1 MRMNLE
7 IEAKAY
13 VEDIGKIERILS
25 EMGAHREG
33 TCYQTDS
40 YFNHPSRNFAQTD
53 EALRIRISNSDTFL
67 TYKGPKI
74 DSFTKTREELEIHI
88 DDPDISRL
96 LLERLGF
103 QFIAQVKKERTMYGY
118 EDLHICLDDVEGLG
132 TFIEVEIQEKD
143 LEKGR
148 SKALGF
154 LKQLHLYRLETRSY
168 LELLLEKMGNI

>member
-1 MRMNLE
+1 MVLE

-13 VEDIGKIERILS
+13 VKDIGKIERILS
-25 EMGAHREG
+25 EMGAHGEE
-33 TCYQTDS
+33 TCYQIDS

-88 DDPDISRL
+88 DDPETSRL

-103 QFIAQVKKERTMYGY
+103 QFIAQVKKKRTIYGY

-148 SKALGF
+148 SKALRV

-168 LELLLEKMGNI
+168 LELLLEKMGNK